1 MPDAPSTDFFDV
13 VRSQRGIR
21 RYAPDDVPDEVVRK
35 IIEAATWA
43 PSGSNRQPWHFIVI
57 RHADVKRR
65 LGELY
70 REGMVALG
78 GEKAPKPSTGEP
90 GVPPIFSDD
99 LSSVPVVVMV
109 CLEKWPMRG
118 RATLLGAHI
127 FPAVQ
132 NLMLAAAA
140 LGLGTRLTT
149 IWQHKDDEVS
159 ALLGIPDTVESMAM
173 IPMGYPGGDEHLGGG
188 TRKPVDDVMHFDRW

>member
-1 MPDAPSTDFFDV
+1 LADANFFDV
-13 VRSQRGIR
+13 VKLQRGIR
-21 RYAPDDVPDEVVRK
+21 RYAPDEVSEATVRQ

-57 RHADVKRR
+57 RDDEIKRR

-78 GEKAPKPSTGEP
+78 GGKAPKPPTNEP
-90 GVPPIFSDD
+90 GVPPVFSDD
-99 LSSVPVVVMV
+99 LTSVPVVIMV

-149 IWQHKDDEVS
+149 IWQHRDAEVME
-159 ALLGIPDTVESMAM
+159 LLGIPDTVEAMAM
-173 IPMGYPGGDEHLGGG
+173 IPLGYPGGDEHLGGG
-188 TRKPVDDVMHFDRW
+188 KRKPIDDVMHADRW

>member
-1 MPDAPSTDFFDV
+1 MADANFFDV

-21 RYAPDDVPDEVVRK
+21 RYAPDEVSDHVVRQ

-57 RHADVKRR
+57 RDDEVKRR
-65 LGELY
+65 LGEIY
-70 REGMVALG
+70 REGMVATG
-78 GEKAPKPSTGEP
+78 GAKAPKPAVSEP

-99 LSSVPVVVMV
+99 LASVPVVIMV
-109 CLEKWPMRG
+109 CLEKWPTRG
-118 RATLLGAHI
+118 RDNLLGAHI

-149 IWQHKDDEVS
+149 IWQHKDPEVM
-159 ALLGIPDTVESMAM
+159 ALLGIPDTVETMAM
-173 IPMGYPGGDEHLGGG
+173 IPLGYPGGDEHLGGG
-188 TRKPVDDVMHFDRW
+188 KRKPIDDVMHFDSW